1 MNLKKILATVSLAI
15 TLPATAFA
23 HGELWYDA
31 ASHLPQFKKIV
42 VYPVKYLGEGFKID
56 ENEQSETYQVN
67 DYFDKRFVRKLKIK
81 TVPLGSSLKENKEI
95 RTDAEKYKSLYQNF
109 SSEKDRATTV
119 TSVTAANGYIIP
131 HIFLDQLEPHLSPA
145 KTVTVQ
151 MKSWTE
157 EEDGPNG
164 NRTYDEKTWNVSHTI
179 PAKELLLFHM
189 GIDYNMYD
197 REGKKIMTY
206 RNAEHTY
213 GSGVGAVGGAI
224 ANTVESIYGVDISG
238 VIRGIGNLFGGKK
251 TKPLKPEEYK
261 VELFKSIVD
270 EFRKDYKDI
279 QKNFKDNKQKNRA
292 GKTIGFKGITL
303 PQNVGSD
310 EYSLKS
316 VYFGMKDL
324 AFQCTDAKID
334 YDGSG
339 NARYFVQG
347 DISYYSLDR
356 QWIEPH
362 VTTRNNLLSLQQ
374 NDWYDAYGNKHT
386 RKIKKYQTEIVDHH
400 GYWQYTATVKGTF
413 FLVDDSGRVLVSHSA
428 TETDDKT
435 ADAYYH
441 LMKDF
446 YKKVNAFISPKSK

>member
-56 ENEQSETYQVN
+56 ENEKSETYQVN

-95 RTDAEKYKSLYQNF
+95 RTDEEKYKSLYQNF
-109 SSEKDRATTV
+109 SSENARAATV
-119 TSVTAANGYIIP
+119 ASVTAANGYIIP

-164 NRTYDEKTWNVSHTI
+164 NRTYDEKTWNVTHTI
-179 PAKELLLFHM
+179 PAQELMLYHM

-213 GSGVGAVGGAI
+213 GGG
-224 ANTVESIYGVDISG
+224 G
-238 VIRGIGNLFGGKK
+238 LFSKSL
-251 TKPLKPEEYK
+251 TTSNYRVP
-261 VELFKSIVD
+261 LFKSVVD

-279 QKNFKDNKQKNRA
+279 QKNFKDNKQKTRV
-292 GKTIGFKGITL
+292 GKTIGFKGIAL
-303 PQNVGSD
+303 PNNVGSD

-324 AFQCTDAKID
+324 AFKFTDAKID

-347 DISYYSLDR
+347 NINYYSLDR
-356 QWIEPH
+356 HWVEPYAS
-362 VTTRNNLLSLQQ
+362 TYDKLLSLQE
-374 NDWYDAYGNKHT
+374 NDWYDVNGNKHT

-413 FLVDDSGRVLVSHSA
+413 YLVDDSGKILVSHSA